1 MLGDQGKKL
10 REQKPWCKKNRMLKM
25 HPASINSLFNLFNV
39 LVHDISD
46 KKREIVFTLNAYL
59 T

>member
-25 HPASINSLFNLFNV
+25 HSASINSLFNLFNL
-39 LVHDISD
+39 LVHDLSLIH
-46 KKREIVFTLNAYL
+46 I
-59 T
+59 